1 MWLADDEIQAHLDA
15 GTQERFFT
23 AIEALRGRYE
33 LGDSVRVHPL
43 TADLL
48 KVCTDEIPSKLVD
61 HYLDFVIGVD
71 GVPSLPIP
79 DNWYEVTKA
88 LCLYF
93 GTTGVFDVAQRI
105 QIANDGEAL
114 VAIVMA
120 ALEKQVAAMPDD
132 RLFFA
137 GYFLDCLIDGE
148 QPIWD
153 ATMTALDQWSVNPK
167 TRQVVS
173 EIRERLD
180 EERKSRWFSNS

>member
-1 MWLADDEIQAHLDA
+1 MWLTDEEIQTCIDA
-15 GTQERFFT
+15 GTQEQVLV

-33 LGDSVRVHPL
+33 FGDPVSVTPL
-43 TADLL
+43 TTDFL
-48 KVCTDEIPSKLVD
+48 KVCTDEIPSTLLD
-61 HYLDFVIGVD
+61 HYLDFLIGVD
-71 GVPSLPIP
+71 EVPSLPAP
-79 DNWYEVTKA
+79 DNWHEVTKA

-105 QIANDGEAL
+105 QIAEDGEAL

-120 ALEKQVAAMPDD
+120 ALEKQIAVMPDE

-173 EIRERLD
+173 EIRQRLD
-180 EERKSRWFSNS
+180 EDRKARW